1 MSVELIN
8 ITRGLFLLRKA
19 IHRKGNFSN
28 KTAPRHCLSLFCS
41 KEFCGKLK
49 QKLKFEAPKIPCY
62 TKYKHNKNTNLVVL
76 LEFVD
81 QRSDLLQVGARQ
93 RRDFAVR
100 LSALFQFIF
109 LKILKKKNILFQKQN
124 Q

>member
-1 MSVELIN
+1 
-8 ITRGLFLLRKA
+8 
-19 IHRKGNFSN
+19 
-28 KTAPRHCLSLFCS
+28 
-41 KEFCGKLK
+41 
-49 QKLKFEAPKIPCY
+49 LKFEAPKIPCY
-62 TKYKHNKNTNLVVL
+62 TKYKHNKNTNLVVF